1 MNPAT
6 WKMLLALAC
15 GSGIG
20 VGLRRG
26 LMSFFGHSGS
36 AISVSTVTVSSIL
49 GGFCGVAIGWLMTSS
64 AFSKEQQTLVMFA
77 LLALMATIAADATAA
92 QAEIS
97 PENLVRLRRR
107 ALVHVAIGISAALTG
122 IGLGSLVAQY
132 VSS

>member
-26 LMSFFGHSGS
+26 LMSLFGHSGR

-49 GGFCGVAIGWLMTSS
+49 GGFCGVVMGWLMTSS
-64 AFSKEQQTLVMFA
+64 ALSKEQQTLVMFA
-77 LLALMATIAADATAA
+77 LFALMATIAADAVAA

-97 PENLVRLRRR
+97 PEDLLRMRRR
-107 ALVHVAIGISAALTG
+107 ALVHVAIGIGAAVIG
-122 IGLGSLVAQY
+122 ISLGSLVAQY
-132 VSS
+132 LSS

>member
-26 LMSFFGHSGS
+26 LMNLFGHSGS
-36 AISVSTVTVSSIL
+36 AISVSMVTVSSIL
-49 GGFCGVAIGWLMTSS
+49 GGFCGVAMGWLMTST

-77 LLALMATIAADATAA
+77 LFALMATIAADATAA

-97 PENLVRLRRR
+97 PEDLARMRRR
-107 ALVHVAIGISAALTG
+107 ALAHVVIGIGAALIG
-122 IGLGSLVAQY
+122 IALGSLLAQY

>member
-26 LMSFFGHSGS
+26 LMSLFGHSGS
-36 AISVSTVTVSSIL
+36 AVSVSTVTVSSIL
-49 GGFCGVAIGWLMTSS
+49 GGFCGVAMGWLKSS
-64 AFSKEQQTLVMFA
+64 AFSKEQQMLAEFA
-77 LLALMATIAADATAA
+77 LFSLMATIAADATAA

-97 PENLVRLRRR
+97 PEDLVRMRRR
-107 ALVHVAIGISAALTG
+107 ALAHVVIGISAALIG
-122 IGLGSLVAQY
+122 IALGSLFAQY
-132 VSS
+132 MSS